1 VLAVLSLWPSGP
13 LQHSLLAN
21 RGSLRAI
28 SVIRH
33 PTLRHFLHVE
43 AFCAVGV
50 VLSILVPLSLVF
62 CFARSDRYALVKG
75 LLITEHRGE
84 AGRPR
89 LSDTGRTDAH
99 NASLVPWLT
108 LRHGQGDEFS
118 LLSSF
123 LCRSP
128 SFANRAGCS
137 REIVKSRVE
146 SRVLQRLDDGFSLY
160 PTDNVFT
167 NKGLTGSLS
176 LSSSLFLTL
185 SHSL

>member
-1 VLAVLSLWPSGP
+1 VALWAPPAFSSRQPRQPPGNQCDP
-13 LQHSLLAN
+13 ASYSAAFSPCGGFLCSRCGAINL
-21 RGSLRAI
+21 GSLVCGVLFRP
-28 SVIRH
+28 IR
-33 PTLRHFLHVE
+33 PLRSRE
-43 AFCAVGV
+43 
-50 VLSILVPLSLVF
+50 SIIDHGASRRG
-62 CFARSDRYALVKG
+62 RSA
-75 LLITEHRGE
+75 T
-84 AGRPR
+84 R